1 MSRESLRFKLAS
13 NILASSVQP
22 NRKDHRLRDSTGL
35 LSIMHEYNITD
46 GASCLAAI
54 QTVNTKFY
62 GLKSKRKENRDLSL
76 ELSVRIESYE
86 KWKKYQ
92 KHYRAWEKL
101 PEAKR
106 KDFERKYEYELRQ
119 YRQATSVL
127 RRCQDDG
134 EKIDY
139 KGWKAALEYLEKE
152 QFMLDYQL
160 EDMKEEV
167 RRLEVVKRA
176 FVQENKQRRPDRYGR

>member
-35 LSIMHEYNITD
+35 LSIMQEYDITD
-46 GASCLAAI
+46 AASCAAAVR
-54 QTVNTKFY
+54 QLNTEY
-62 GLKSKRKENRDLSL
+62 YSLRSKRKETHDLTV
-76 ELSVRIESYE
+76 ELNARIDAYE
-86 KWKKYQ
+86 KWKKYR
-92 KHYRAWEKL
+92 KHYQAWEKL

-106 KDFERKYEYELRQ
+106 GDFERKYVYELRQ
-119 YRQATSVL
+119 YRQAAAALHRWQV
-127 RRCQDDG
+127 DG

-139 KGWKAALEYLEKE
+139 KGWKAALDYLNKE

-160 EDMKEEV
+160 QEMKEKV
-167 RRLEVVKRA
+167 RRIEVVKRELI
-176 FVQENKQRRPDRYGR
+176 QENKQRRSERYGR